1 MNNVIKEAE
10 AIVPNKIIKVATG
23 KQSPSVVGECIV
35 QNQKKR
41 KTQKKKSLTP
51 RVGFGKKK
59 ERQETKLGQAG
70 SV

>member
-1 MNNVIKEAE
+1 M
-10 AIVPNKIIKVATG
+10 PNKIIKVATG

-41 KTQKKKSLTP
+41 KTLKKSQTP